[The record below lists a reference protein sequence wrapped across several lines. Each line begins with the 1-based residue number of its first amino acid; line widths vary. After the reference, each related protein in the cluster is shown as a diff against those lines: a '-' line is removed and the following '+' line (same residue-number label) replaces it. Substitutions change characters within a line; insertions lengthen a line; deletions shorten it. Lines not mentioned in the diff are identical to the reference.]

1 MLIPIIK
8 GMITKLFIYDDIEGI
23 SNVNMPS
30 GKRLLIK
37 MQKKE
42 DIILLRRSK

>member
-1 MLIPIIK
+1 
-8 GMITKLFIYDDIEGI
+8 MITKLLIYVVKEGI
-23 SNVNMPS
+23 NNLNKPN